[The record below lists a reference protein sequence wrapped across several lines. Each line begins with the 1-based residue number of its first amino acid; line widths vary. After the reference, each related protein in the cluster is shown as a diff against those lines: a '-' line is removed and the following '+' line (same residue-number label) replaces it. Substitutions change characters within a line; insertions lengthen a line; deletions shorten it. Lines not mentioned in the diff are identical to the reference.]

1 MFGFININKPSG
13 MTSHDVVSLL
23 RKIFNTKKIGHTGTL
38 DPMANGVLPIAI
50 GDATRLIEYLSD
62 DKEYI
67 ATVKFGEST
76 DTYDKEGTVTF
87 KSEKLVEINELE
99 KALFQFRGEILQK
112 PPIYS
117 ALKKNGKKLYEYA
130 REGKDVEIEP
140 RKVTIEKLELLSFK
154 NNIAELKIKCSKG
167 TYIRSIAND
176 LGEALSCGGHLIGLT
191 RTVAGDFLI
200 ENSVTFDEIKQSNAK
215 DNFVENPLNYFSH
228 INKLEINETECLK
241 IKNGQ
246 NFYSDKFTNFNN
258 ELIILTNC
266 NKIIAVTKI
275 KENKTFLEKVF
286 IK

>member
-1 MFGFININKPSG
+1 MFGFINVNKPSG
-13 MTSHDVVSLL
+13 MTSHDVVSVL
-23 RKIFNTKKIGHTGTL
+23 RKLLNIKKIGHTGTL
-38 DPMANGVLPIAI
+38 DPMANGVLPIAV

-76 DTYDKEGTVTF
+76 DTYDKEGNITF
-87 KSEKLVEINELE
+87 QSDKIVEKNELE
-99 KALFQFRGEILQK
+99 DALCQFRGEIFQK

-130 REGKDVEIEP
+130 REGKDVEIEA
-140 RKVTIEKLELLSFK
+140 RKVVIEKLELISFE

-176 LGEALSCGGHLIGLT
+176 LGEVLSCGAHLIGLT
-191 RTVAGDFLI
+191 RTIAGDFLI
-200 ENSVTFDEIKQSNAK
+200 ENSVTIDDIKISENK
-215 DNFVENPLNYFSH
+215 LKFIENPLNYFSH
-228 INKLEINETECLK
+228 VNKLEVNDSEVLK

-246 NFYSDKFTNFNN
+246 NFYSKSFTKFNN
-258 ELIILTNC
+258 ELIILVSC
-266 NKIIAVTKI
+266 NKIIAVTRI